1 VRDYIIETRT
11 GGFQMYN
18 PTFKIMILLTSGE
31 VIEAF
36 TWCRG
41 EKQGIDRA
49 LREGAERGYSILEC
63 WAEPIVE

>member
-1 VRDYIIETRT
+1 
-11 GGFQMYN
+11 MYN
-18 PTFKIMILLTSGE
+18 PTFKIMVLLTSGE

-49 LREGAERGYSILEC
+49 LREGAIRGYSILEV